1 MKGDGR
7 QKTKLKNEK
16 EQEESP
22 GATEENTEHKKSDQ
36 SHDEEKQKDGSSASK
51 ETKDNPENTKGT
63 KCSKKFLVPWPLNQ
77 TEKWCLDI
85 SCLTRSRSRFHYS
98 INFPHLSLWL

>member
-22 GATEENTEHKKSDQ
+22 GATEENAEHKKSDQ
-36 SHDEEKQKDGSSASK
+36 SQDEKQTDGSSTTQ
-51 ETKDNPENTKGT
+51 ETKDNAENIKGS
-63 KCSKKFLVPWPLNQ
+63 KCDKEFYVP
-77 TEKWCLDI
+77 
-85 SCLTRSRSRFHYS
+85 
-98 INFPHLSLWL
+98 